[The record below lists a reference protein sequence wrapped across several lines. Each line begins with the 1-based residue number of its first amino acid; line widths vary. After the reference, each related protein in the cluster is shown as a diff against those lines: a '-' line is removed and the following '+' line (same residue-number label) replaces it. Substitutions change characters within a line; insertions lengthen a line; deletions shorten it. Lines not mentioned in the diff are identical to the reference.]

1 MQDIRFVQRF
11 NNFKRALGTLSEGV
25 AVFEDN
31 CVAGNN
37 VIDLMKQGVIQGFEF
52 VHELSWKTMKDYE
65 EYQGY
70 TNIHGSRDAV
80 RGAFE
85 MGLIQDKAWMKMIE
99 DRNMTSHCY
108 DSSLTDEIFLRITQQ
123 YMPLFFAFEEEMK
136 KIVDHVR
143 TDI

>member
-11 NNFKRALGTLSEGV
+11 NNFKRALGVLSEGV

-31 CVAGNN
+31 CGAGNN

-85 MGLIQDKAWMKMIE
+85 MGLIQDKAWMKMMVVAIAGSKKTICLSA
-99 DRNMTSHCY
+99 RR
-108 DSSLTDEIFLRITQQ
+108 SLAAAKLPYKGITGG
-123 YMPLFFAFEEEMK
+123 
-136 KIVDHVR
+136 R
-143 TDI
+143 